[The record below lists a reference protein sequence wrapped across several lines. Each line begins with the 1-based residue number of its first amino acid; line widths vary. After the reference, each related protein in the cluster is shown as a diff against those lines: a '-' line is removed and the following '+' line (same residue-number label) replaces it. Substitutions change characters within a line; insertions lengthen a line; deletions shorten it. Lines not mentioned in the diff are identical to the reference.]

1 VLFNSYEFLVIFL
14 PIVLAGFFVL
24 AGARQHRLACAWVT
38 AASLLFYG
46 WWNPVHVPLLM
57 GSMVFNY
64 VVGRRLARQ
73 PDRSLLFFGVA
84 VNVLL
89 LGYFKYTGFVAGSLD
104 SAFGLAWTIP
114 NIVLPLA
121 ISFFTFQQIAYL
133 VDAHDGAA
141 VEHDF
146 MSYCLFITF
155 FPHLIAGPITHH
167 REMLPQ
173 FNDPETFR
181 PRLDNLSVGITL
193 FLLGL
198 FKKVAIADP
207 LGEHARPIF
216 GAAAEGALLTLLDAW
231 GGAVAYTLQ
240 IYFDFSGYSD
250 MAIGLGLMFGI
261 SLPLNFDSPF
271 KARNIIEFWSRWH
284 MTLTRF
290 LTAYIYNPMVLRA
303 TRARMRAGAPLP
315 RRGHMTPG
323 AFATLVAIPTIATMF
338 ISGVW
343 HGAGWQFVVFGLLHG
358 FYLTVNHGWR
368 AFKAHC
374 GWRLDSDNPFTHGAA
389 VLLTF
394 VCVVIALVFFRADDI
409 PTAINLLSGMAGFN
423 GVAAHPTLLQL
434 PGVGKITEILGIPV
448 STAPYFTL
456 RRVFPIIVC
465 LAIVWTLPNTQQW
478 LGHYR
483 TALGYKAT
491 QSWLQRLLP
500 DSAWRP
506 TAPFGMVVGVFGVF
520 ALIRALS
527 SAPTEFLYFQF

>member
-1 VLFNSYEFLVIFL
+1 M
-14 PIVLAGFFVL
+14 
-24 AGARQHRLACAWVT
+24 
-38 AASLLFYG
+38 
-46 WWNPVHVPLLM
+46 HVPLLM
-57 GSMVFNY
+57 ASMGFNY
-64 VVGRRLARQ
+64 LVGRRLARR
-73 PDRSLLFFGVA
+73 PAKTLLLFGIA
-84 VNVLL
+84 ANILL
-89 LGYFKYTGFVAGSLD
+89 LGYFKYTGFLASSLD
-104 SAFGLAWTIP
+104 SAFGFGWTVP

-133 VDAHDGAA
+133 SDAYDGAA

-146 MSYCLFITF
+146 MNYCLFITF

-173 FNDPETFR
+173 FNDPEIFR
-181 PRLDNLSVGITL
+181 PRLDNVSVGVTL

-198 FKKVAIADP
+198 FKKVAVADP
-207 LGEHARPIF
+207 LGEHVRPIF
-216 GAAAEGALLTLLDAW
+216 GAAAEGASLTLLDSW
-231 GGAVAYTLQ
+231 GGALAYALQ

-261 SLPLNFDSPF
+261 SLPPNFDSPF
-271 KARNIIEFWSRWH
+271 KSRNIIEFWSRWH

-290 LTAYIYNPMVLRA
+290 LTAYIYNPIVLRA
-303 TRARMRAGAPLP
+303 TRARMRAGLPLP
-315 RRGHMTPG
+315 RRGRTTPA
-323 AFATLVAIPTIATMF
+323 AFATVVAIPTILTMF

-368 AFKAHC
+368 ALKAHW
-374 GWRLDSDNPFTHGAA
+374 GWRLDSENALARGAA

-394 VCVVIALVFFRADDI
+394 VCVVVALVFFRADNV
-409 PTAINLLSGMAGFN
+409 PSAINLLAGMAGVH
-423 GVAAHPTLLQL
+423 GIVVHPSLLEL
-434 PGVGKITEILGIPV
+434 PGVAQVTRMLEIPV

-456 RRVFPIIVC
+456 KRVFPIVVF
-465 LAIVWTLPNTQQW
+465 LAVVWTLPNTQQW

-491 QSWLQRLLP
+491 KGWLERLLP
-500 DSAWRP
+500 ASAWRP
-506 TAPFGMVVGVFGVF
+506 SAAFGIAVGIFGIF